1 MAAKRTLLISV
12 AIAALGFAA
21 VSADRAATAASRVI
35 DRTFV
40 CTLLSSGGGVRSLDV
55 LANPPFVDGSRN
67 FRAPA
72 YIGVGS
78 GPVWPG
84 RVTDRSNRV
93 FVRAR
98 PFRIPGRTVPPGVY
112 VSTRRCSDTT
122 ASVPL
127 PEGRLPGTP
136 ARFEQYVD
144 CSVRGRVLVRVRAL
158 LQSAASWGRV
168 QRWYAGAQANVVE
181 ATLAVR
187 TERGRRTVV
196 LMQLEPSGR
205 ALLWKAR
212 SCR

>member
-1 MAAKRTLLISV
+1 MKRTLGLAV
-12 AIAALGFAA
+12 AMAALAFAA
-21 VSADRAATAASRVI
+21 VPADRGATAPSRVI

-40 CTLLSSGGGVRSLDV
+40 CTLLSSGGGARSLDV

-67 FRAPA
+67 FSAPA
-72 YIGVGS
+72 FIGVGS

-98 PFRIPGRTVPPGVY
+98 PFQIPGRTVAPGVY
-112 VSTRRCSDTT
+112 ASTRRCSATS

-127 PEGRLPGTP
+127 SPGRLPGTP
-136 ARFEQYVD
+136 VKFEQFVD
-144 CSVRGRVLVRVRAL
+144 CTVRGRVLVRVRAV
-158 LQSAASWGRV
+158 LQSAASWRRV

-181 ATLAVR
+181 AALVVR
-187 TERGRRTVV
+187 SERGRRTVV
-196 LMQLEPSGR
+196 LMQLDRTGKT
-205 ALLWKAR
+205 LLWRSR

>member
-1 MAAKRTLLISV
+1 MPMKRTLCLA
-12 AIAALGFAA
+12 AIAAVAAAA
-21 VSADRAATAASRVI
+21 VPADRGATAPSRVI
-35 DRTFV
+35 DRTFI

-67 FRAPA
+67 FSAPA

-98 PFRIPGRTVPPGVY
+98 PFRIPGRTVPAGVY
-112 VSTRRCSDTT
+112 ASTRRCDETN

-127 PEGRLPGTP
+127 PAGRLPGTP
-136 ARFEQYVD
+136 VRFEQYVD
-144 CSVRGRVLVRVRAL
+144 CSVRGPVLVRVRAV
-158 LQSAASWGRV
+158 LQSSASWRRV
-168 QRWYAGAQANVVE
+168 QRWYAGVQANVVE

-187 TERGRRTVV
+187 SARGRRTVV
-196 LMQLEPSGR
+196 LMQLERSGK